1 MSKIIHAI
9 VHTCIENTICFDIIS
24 KDGITTDI
32 FEINK
37 ANGLF
42 VKCSINVREIKSLIP
57 AILRSVS
64 IAKNLDYYQNKICHE
79 ISSISDTERIK
90 LTLQKLRVIIIALF
104 LKLNKLL
111 IEIKTNTLSELS
123 HDIEEWN
130 KNSEETLIITSSIL
144 VNYEQRKTNIQNLD
158 TLGTQS
164 IVIAATNHP
173 ELLDSAIWRRFSYR
187 IELGFP
193 SQMLRQGMWENSLA
207 PLKFT
212 DKEIEMLVDLSDGF
226 SGADIQEVCIR
237 LRRKQIVEKSLP
249 KFQDAFAALKNISM
263 QGASN
268 RKNFLSKIQNKDEET
283 IVKALRKRNPKLYS
297 HTAIA
302 ELLGFSKSTAFR
314 LSK

>member
-111 IEIKTNTLSELS
+111 IEIKTHTLSELS

-158 TLGTQS
+158 TLERILEYLDTS
-164 IVIAATNHP
+164 NAAI
-173 ELLDSAIWRRFSYR
+173 DDQISY
-187 IELGFP
+187 
-193 SQMLRQGMWENSLA
+193 
-207 PLKFT
+207 
-212 DKEIEMLVDLSDGF
+212 
-226 SGADIQEVCIR
+226 
-237 LRRKQIVEKSLP
+237 
-249 KFQDAFAALKNISM
+249 
-263 QGASN
+263 
-268 RKNFLSKIQNKDEET
+268 
-283 IVKALRKRNPKLYS
+283 LY
-297 HTAIA
+297 
-302 ELLGFSKSTAFR
+302 
-314 LSK
+314 